1 MLLNMASSAAE
12 HALSVLACTL
22 IEAGATDAELADE
35 FASMGIPV
43 TRPRARALLE
53 ELARLGLA
61 RVSSQDGDTPRYIT
75 SVLGRNRVS
84 AVASGPRLH
93 VQLAELERLRNE
105 LISAVAHELRTPLT
119 TIRTSVG
126 LLQDQRARPSEA
138 ETERLFA
145 NIAASAERMQR
156 LVVDV
161 LDIARFRAGAVRL
174 QLRQFDAA
182 GLAQDVARLSDPMLS
197 AKGQRLRVQSPAE
210 PLPVYADRRRLEQV
224 LVNLLSNASKFSPFG
239 SAICLDVESRNHDV
253 VWSVRDAG
261 TGIKPTDR
269 AHLFER
275 FFTADRRSREH
286 TGTGL
291 GLPISLAIAEAHR
304 GTIEVETEV
313 GHGST
318 FRLRVPSRSLAEDE
332 PA

>member
-1 MLLNMASSAAE
+1 MASSAAE
-12 HALSVLACTL
+12 HALSVLAATL
-22 IEAGATDAELADE
+22 IEAGATDADLAGA
-35 FASMGIPV
+35 FADLGIPV
-43 TRPRARALLE
+43 ERPRAAAILE
-53 ELARLGLA
+53 DLARLGLA
-61 RVSSQDGDTPRYIT
+61 RISSQDGDAPRYVT
-75 SVLGRNRVS
+75 TALGRSRVS
-84 AVASGPRLH
+84 AVAAGTRLH
-93 VQLAELERLRNE
+93 AQLAELERLRNE

-126 LLQDQRARPSEA
+126 LLQDQRARPSEV
-138 ETERLFA
+138 ETVKLLA

-174 QLRQFDAA
+174 QLRLFDAA
-182 GLAQDVARLSDPMLS
+182 NLAQDVARLTEPMLN
-197 AKGQRLRVQSPAE
+197 AKAQRLRLESPAE

-239 SAICLDVESRNHDV
+239 SAICLDVEGQNHDV
-253 VWSVRDAG
+253 VWSVRDG
-261 TGIKPTDR
+261 GPGIELADR

-275 FFTADRRSREH
+275 FFTADRRSNEH

-291 GLPISLAIAEAHR
+291 GLPISLAIAEAHH

-313 GHGST
+313 GRGST
-318 FRLRVPSRSLAEDE
+318 FRLRVPSSSLAEGE
-332 PA
+332 QP

>member
-1 MLLNMASSAAE
+1 
-12 HALSVLACTL
+12 
-22 IEAGATDAELADE
+22 
-35 FASMGIPV
+35 
-43 TRPRARALLE
+43 
-53 ELARLGLA
+53 
-61 RVSSQDGDTPRYIT
+61 
-75 SVLGRNRVS
+75 VS
-84 AVASGPRLH
+84 AVAAGTRLH

-105 LISAVAHELRTPLT
+105 LISAVAHELRTPLA

-138 ETERLFA
+138 ETESLHA

-174 QLRQFDAA
+174 QLRPFDAA
-182 GLAQDVARLSDPMLS
+182 SLAQDVARLTDPMLT
-197 AKGQRLRVQSPAE
+197 AKGQRLRLESPAD

-224 LVNLLSNASKFSPFG
+224 LVNLVSNASKFSPFG
-239 SAICLDVESRNHDV
+239 SAICLDVEPRNHDV
-253 VWSVRDAG
+253 VWSVRDG
-261 TGIKPTDR
+261 GPGIAPADR

-291 GLPISLAIAEAHR
+291 GLPISLAIAEAHH

-318 FRLRVPSRSLAEDE
+318 FRLRVPSSSLAESE

>member
-1 MLLNMASSAAE
+1 MLLTMAASAAE
-12 HALSVLACTL
+12 RALSVLASTL
-22 IEAGATDAELADE
+22 IEAGATDAQLAE
-35 FASMGIPV
+35 AFADLGVSV
-43 TRPRARALLE
+43 ARPRAAAILE

-61 RVSSQDGDTPRYIT
+61 RISSQEGDTPQYVPT
-75 SVLGRNRVS
+75 VLGRNRVS
-84 AVASGPRLH
+84 AVAAGTRLH

-126 LLQDQRARPSEA
+126 LLQDSRARPSGA
-138 ETERLFA
+138 ETEKLLA

-174 QLRQFDAA
+174 QLRRFDAA
-182 GLAQDVARLSDPMLS
+182 SLAQDVARLTDPMLN
-197 AKGQRLRVQSPAE
+197 AKGQRLKLESPAD

-239 SAICLDVESRNHDV
+239 SAIRLDVEPRNHDV
-253 VWSVRDAG
+253 VWSVHDG
-261 TGIKPTDR
+261 GPGIAPADR

-275 FFTADRRSREH
+275 FFTADRRSPEH

-291 GLPISLAIAEAHR
+291 GLPISLAIAEAHH

-313 GHGST
+313 GRGST
-318 FRLRVPSRSLAEDE
+318 FRLRVPSSSLAESE